1 MLKVLMLV
9 EQLSVCLLLL
19 NKFKLGLV
27 QANLQ
32 ALYGLLKAIA
42 RCLVPLELCYFGAGF
57 VLSKS
62 RVQGL

>member
-1 MLKVLMLV
+1 MLKVLMLI

-32 ALYGLLKAIA
+32 
-42 RCLVPLELCYFGAGF
+42 V
-57 VLSKS
+57 
-62 RVQGL
+62 

>member
-19 NKFKLGLV
+19 NKLKLGLV

-32 ALYGLLKAIA
+32 A
-42 RCLVPLELCYFGAGF
+42 
-57 VLSKS
+57 
-62 RVQGL
+62 